1 MSRLLDVSRIEQVL
15 QEKDMPPEL
24 RAAIDAHTV
33 VENMTYE
40 MVLMSFGDPDQKKVD
55 DVDATNLR
63 ETWFYLKNGHRWVIL
78 FENGKVVKTQVF

>member
-1 MSRLLDVSRIEQVL
+1 
-15 QEKDMPPEL
+15 
-24 RAAIDAHTV
+24 
-33 VENMTYE
+33 MTYE

-63 ETWFYLKNGHRWVIL
+63 ETWFYLKNGHRWVIH